1 VGLVQES
8 AFGDGLAGGGEMGE
22 RIRAFD
28 WSKTAIGSA
37 ETWSPTLRMMVRF
50 LLANRFP
57 LLLWWG
63 PQYISI
69 YNDSYRPVLGTKHP
83 WALGQPLRTCWNEIW
98 HILRP
103 LVDTPF
109 NGGPAT
115 WNDDI
120 VLEINR
126 HGFVEETH
134 FTIAYSPVPDE
145 TVLTGIGG
153 VLATVHEITEKVVGE
168 RRIVA
173 LRDVGAR
180 AIEAKT
186 AEQACTAVADTL
198 ARHSEDI
205 PFALLYLIAP
215 EGRQQAQLAST
226 VGVDCGGSFAPT
238 LIELGVGSHTQQP
251 WPLTEAA
258 RTESIQVIENL
269 ADRFGTAVPPG
280 PWSDP
285 PRQAVVVPIRSN
297 IAHRLAGFLVAGV
310 SVRLKLDE
318 LYRSFY
324 ELLAGQIATAIA
336 NTRAYEE
343 ERKRAEA
350 LAEIDRAKTVFF
362 SNVSHEF
369 RTPLTLIHGPL
380 QDMLATAGLP
390 AETYQRLDM
399 ARRNSQRLLKLVNT
413 LLDFSRIEA
422 GRTEA
427 VYEPVDLA
435 TFTAELAGVFRST
448 IERAGITLVVDCPS
462 LPEPVYIDREMWE
475 KIVFNLLSNAF
486 KFTFEGTITVS
497 VRHAADAVELTVSD
511 TGTGIRA
518 DELPH
523 VFERFHLVKETRGR
537 SYEGSGIGLAL
548 VQELVK
554 LHGGSMHV
562 TSEVGRGSVFAVR
575 IPTGNAHL
583 PAEKIGTART
593 LPSTSL
599 RGEVYL
605 EEAMQWLPDD
615 RQAAIPELA
624 TESSPTLEGSRIM
637 VADDNADLRDYL
649 QRLLA
654 KSGCNVLAVGDGEAA
669 LKASRETPFDLILAD
684 VMMPK
689 LDGFKVLA
697 ALRQSE
703 RTQST
708 PVILLSARAG
718 EEARA
723 EGMAAG
729 ADDYLVK
736 PFSARELI
744 ARVEAHVKLARLRR
758 EEQQRAAADLDAMTR
773 LRDLGVLCAAATIQS
788 EQPLEAI
795 LDTAIALVGAD
806 KGNIQLLDSGSGTL
820 RFAEHCGFGEPFLRF
835 FTVVDAGEAAAC
847 ATALRAKERVVVED
861 VTRSPVF
868 AGQPSLRVLLDA
880 DVRAVQSTPLISS
893 SGQVFG
899 MISTHFRAPHRPSE
913 RDLRLLDLVARQ
925 AADYL
930 ERMEAEAKKAQ
941 LAAIVDSA
949 SDAIIAKTLEGI
961 VTSWNAAAERLFGY
975 AAHEMIGQSIRRVI
989 PADRQH
995 EEDMILQRIAA
1006 GESIEHYDTVRVAKD
1021 GRTIDVSL
1029 TISPVRNIGG
1039 QIIGASKIS
1048 RDITERKR
1056 TETLLGRQADLLD
1069 QSHDAIFVWKVP
1081 GGITY
1086 WSRGAEALYGY
1097 TQEEAIGRISHELLS
1112 TRADVPMT
1120 EIEAQVATV
1129 GNWRGELKHTTRDGR
1144 TVIVES
1150 RHDRV
1155 IYDGETYALETNRD
1169 MTEMKA
1175 RQERIQLLVHEL
1187 NHRSKNILSL
1197 VQSIA
1202 RQTSGLGHEDY
1213 ITRFSQRL
1221 RALAANQDL
1230 LVKNEWRGVGVHDLV
1245 RAQLAHFADLIGQR
1259 ILIEGP
1265 VLSFTPAAAQGVG
1278 LALNELATNA
1288 GKYGAL
1294 ANDEGHVN
1302 VDWACDGET
1311 FSISWTELKGPTVTP
1326 PKRRG
1331 FGSTLITSLA
1341 EMSVDGSVDLQYAET
1356 GLKWR
1361 LSCPADNAREL
1372 GAGVNAARD
1381 DVNSHPSGR

>member
-1 VGLVQES
+1 VGLVRES
-8 AFGDGLAGGGEMGE
+8 AFGDWLAGGGEMGE

-63 PQYISI
+63 PQYVSI

-83 WALGQPLRTCWNEIW
+83 WALGQPLRECWNEIW

-173 LRDVGAR
+173 LRDLGAR
-180 AIEAKT
+180 AIEAKS
-186 AEQACTAVADTL
+186 AEEACTAVAETL

-215 EGRQQAQLAST
+215 EGKQAQLAGT
-226 VGVDCGGSFAPT
+226 VGIDCGGGFAPT

-251 WPLTEAA
+251 WPLTETAC
-258 RTESIQVIENL
+258 TESIQVIENL
-269 ADRFGTAVPPG
+269 ADRFGTFVPPG

-336 NTRAYEE
+336 NARAYEE

-390 AETYQRLDM
+390 AETYQRLDV

-427 VYEPVDLA
+427 VYEPVDIA

-448 IERAGITLVVDCPS
+448 IERAGMTLVVDCPS

-486 KFTFEGTITVS
+486 KFTFEGSITVS
-497 VRHAADAVELTVSD
+497 VRRAADAVELTVSD
-511 TGTGIRA
+511 TGTGIPA

-523 VFERFHLVKETRGR
+523 VFERFHQVKEARGR

-562 TSEVGRGSVFAVR
+562 SSEVDRGSVFAVR
-575 IPTGNAHL
+575 VPAGNAHL
-583 PAEKIGTART
+583 PADRIGAART
-593 LPSTSL
+593 LASTSL

-605 EEAMQWLPDD
+605 EEALQWLPDD
-615 RQAAIPELA
+615 RRAAIPELA
-624 TESSPTLEGSRIM
+624 TESSPTLEGSRIL
-637 VADDNADLRDYL
+637 VADDNADLREYL

-654 KSGCNVLAVGDGEAA
+654 KSGCNVLTVGDGEAA
-669 LKASRETPFDLILAD
+669 LKASRETPFDLVLAD

-697 ALRQSE
+697 TLRQSE
-703 RTQST
+703 RTQSI

-729 ADDYLVK
+729 ADDYLAK
-736 PFSARELI
+736 PFSARELL

-773 LRDLGVLCAAATIQS
+773 LRDLGELCAVATIQS

-820 RFAEHCGFGEPFLRF
+820 RFVVHRGFGEPFLRF
-835 FTVVDAGEAAAC
+835 FTVVDAEEPAAC

-868 AGQPSLRVLLDA
+868 AGQPSLQVLLDA

-893 SGQVFG
+893 SGHVFG

-930 ERMEAEAKKAQ
+930 ERKEAEAKQAQ

-949 SDAIIAKTLEGI
+949 SDAIISKTLEGI

-975 AAHEMIGQSIRRVI
+975 DAREMIGQSIRRVI
-989 PADRQH
+989 PTDRQH

-1006 GESIEHYDTVRVAKD
+1006 GERIEHYDTVRVAKD

-1029 TISPVRNIGG
+1029 TISPVRDTRGR
-1039 QIIGASKIS
+1039 IIGASKIV
-1048 RDITERKR
+1048 RDITEGKR
-1056 TETLLGRQADLLD
+1056 AESLLRRQADLLD

-1097 TQEEAIGRISHELLS
+1097 TQEEAIGRVSHELLR

-1120 EIEAQVATV
+1120 EIEAQVTTV

-1155 IYDGETYALETNRD
+1155 IYDGEAYALETNRD
-1169 MTEMKA
+1169 ITEIKA
-1175 RQERIQLLVHEL
+1175 RQERIQLLMDEL

-1202 RQTSGLGHEDY
+1202 RQTSGSNHEDY

-1221 RALAANQDL
+1221 QALAANQDL
-1230 LVKNEWRGVGVHDLV
+1230 LINNEWNGVGVHDLV
-1245 RAQLAHFADLIGQR
+1245 RAQLAPFSDLIGQR
-1259 ILIEGP
+1259 ILIHGP

-1294 ANDEGHVN
+1294 ANLKGR
-1302 VDWACDGET
+1302 VDIAWACDEGT
-1311 FSISWTELKGPTVTP
+1311 FSISWTESDGPPVIP
-1326 PKRRG
+1326 PERRG
-1331 FGSTLITSLA
+1331 FGNTVIISLA
-1341 EMSVDGSVDLQYAET
+1341 EMSVDGAVDLQFPQA
-1356 GLKWR
+1356 GLTWR
-1361 LSCPADNAREL
+1361 LTCPADKALEP
-1372 GAGVNAARD
+1372 GALAKT
-1381 DVNSHPSGR
+1381 SCK